1 MAKEKKD
8 EKKEANNEKEIYT
21 KPTLKKYDK
30 LRKIGIGD

>member
-1 MAKEKKD
+1 MAKEKKA
-8 EKKEANNEKEIYT
+8 EKKEEKKEKEIYT